1 MSVGLVRLENFEIEA
16 SEGFTAWL
24 AEHGVSLL
32 FGRAENLMV
41 AGRHTDGGL
50 RVDAVTMPMVGGLA
64 VHGRR
69 LVLSNPFQVWTY
81 DDGLAAG
88 ATTDAGHDAVLLPH
102 AGVVVGGSGVV
113 DIGLLADGSVVM
125 ASPRFSCLS
134 TPIDGLSFRPL
145 WMPRWVSALRAEE
158 RSPVSGVGVRDGV
171 AAAVTLLACGDGE
184 TPWREVRATG
194 GAVVDVLTDEVV
206 ANGLAMPSSPRWH
219 EGRLWFTQSGTGELC
234 TIDDDDS
241 VVAVVGLPTF
251 LRGLAFVG
259 PYAVVGGS
267 GSRWD
272 SLVEGLPV
280 GDRLAAHGARPAQG
294 LWVVDTRTGEV
305 VHRLAVEGTG
315 KEVHSVAA
323 YPARRPQLFS
333 PNDNELQT
341 LVAYDASWD
350 PDVARASFGRP

>member
-1 MSVGLVRLENFEIEA
+1 MSVGLVRLGSFEVEA
-16 SEGFTAWL
+16 SEGFVAWL
-24 AEHGVSLL
+24 AEHGVSIL
-32 FGRAENLMV
+32 FGRADNLMV
-41 AGRHTDGGL
+41 VGRHDDEL
-50 RVDAVTMPMVGGLA
+50 RVDPVTMPAVGGLA
-64 VHGRR
+64 VDGRR
-69 LVLSNPFQVWTY
+69 LVLSNPFQVWSY

-88 ATTDAGHDAVLLPH
+88 TTTDSGHDAVLLPY
-102 AGVVVGGSGVV
+102 AGVVVGGAGVI

-134 TPIDGLSFRPL
+134 TPIDGMSFRPL
-145 WMPRWVSALRAEE
+145 WMPRWVSALRPDE

-171 AAAVTLLACGDGE
+171 ATTATLLACGDGE
-184 TPWREVRATG
+184 APWREGRATS
-194 GAVVDVLTDEVV
+194 GAVVDVVADEVV

-219 EGRLWFTQSGTGELC
+219 DGRLWFTQSGTGELC
-234 TIDDDDS
+234 TIDSDDS
-241 VVAVVGLPTF
+241 VVPVVGLPTF

-272 SLVEGLPV
+272 SLVEGLPID
-280 GDRLAAHGARPAQG
+280 DRLAAGQARPEQG
-294 LWVVDTRTGEV
+294 LWVVDTRSGEV
-305 VHRLAVEGTG
+305 VHRLEVEGTG
-315 KEVHSVAA
+315 REVHSIAA

-333 PNDNELQT
+333 PTDNELQT